1 MPSSVSINKNDIRV
15 SPSEAAQRL
24 CVPLNF
30 ENEIIERC
38 SAELYRTVEP
48 KYYCVEFDIDTS
60 KDGVV
65 DFGFAKFGS
74 ADLHKNLKGCKKAFI
89 FAVTLGLG
97 VDRLVTTAKISSPS
111 RAFVLDALAS
121 ATAEAAADCVSA
133 HLREKF
139 SLRPRFSPGY
149 GDFDLGAPRD
159 ILNVLNAD
167 KILGI
172 KLGSN
177 LLMTPK
183 KTITAVQGVE
193 NE

>member
-1 MPSSVSINKNDIRV
+1 M
-15 SPSEAAQRL
+15 
-24 CVPLNF
+24 
-30 ENEIIERC
+30 
-38 SAELYRTVEP
+38 
-48 KYYCVEFDIDTS
+48 
-60 KDGVV
+60 
-65 DFGFAKFGS
+65 
-74 ADLHKNLKGCKKAFI
+74 
-89 FAVTLGLG
+89 
-97 VDRLVTTAKISSPS
+97 
-111 RAFVLDALAS
+111 
-121 ATAEAAADCVSA
+121 SA

-149 GDFDLGAPRD
+149 GDFDLGAQRD

>member
-38 SAELYRTVEP
+38 SAELYRAV
-48 KYYCVEFDIDTS
+48 DIDTS

-65 DFGFAKFGS
+65 DFGFARFGS

-149 GDFDLGAPRD
+149 GDFDLGAQRD